1 MGAGCFDIPDHGRK
15 RQEGR
20 PGNDSCLG
28 SGCRAWWQ
36 AKEDGHSVPYSEV
49 ADDVGSGSCKG
60 LRKESTHLNE
70 VQLVYSEMYTL
81 QCTDVEFR

>member
-28 SGCRAWWQ
+28 SGCRAQWQ
-36 AKEDGHSVPYSEV
+36 AKEYGHSLPFSEV
-49 ADDVGSGSCKG
+49 VDDVGSGSCKG
-60 LRKESTHLNE
+60 LRKEITHLNE
-70 VQLVYSEMYTL
+70 VQFIDSEMYTL
-81 QCTDVEFR
+81 RCTEC